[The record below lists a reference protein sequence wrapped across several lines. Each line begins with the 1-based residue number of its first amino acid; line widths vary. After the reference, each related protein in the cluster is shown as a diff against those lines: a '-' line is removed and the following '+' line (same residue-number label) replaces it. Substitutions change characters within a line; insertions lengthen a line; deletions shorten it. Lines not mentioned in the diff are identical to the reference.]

1 MMPQE
6 VLRLPARAALV
17 KMAPFDPGGRMP
29 EFERDGWNLYY
40 EDVGEGP
47 PVLLIHGLLFDA
59 SQLEPQVRALKDRYR
74 FITPDVRNHSRSEFR
89 AEEYTLWDLME
100 DQIALLDHL
109 GIERPTWGGV
119 STGGFL
125 SLRAALKHPE
135 RVGGMVL
142 IDTQG
147 GPESVDMGSM
157 YDAAA
162 AAVIESGWTDDIMG
176 LATGMLFGASASE
189 ELKAE
194 WVEKWHSWPQHS
206 AKELIGV
213 VTGREDITD
222 RLGEIDAPAIVIHGE
237 EDVAIPMERA
247 EQLAAGLPNVVEFV
261 VVPKGGHTSTLEQPE
276 FVTAAV
282 ERFLEKIA
290 PPSAT

>member
-1 MMPQE
+1 
-6 VLRLPARAALV
+6 LPAGAALV

-29 EFERDGWNLYY
+29 EFEHDGWKLYF
-40 EDVGEGP
+40 EDVGDGP

-59 SQLEPQVRALKDRYR
+59 TQFEAQVQSLKDRYR
-74 FITPDVRNHSRSEFR
+74 FITPDIRNHSRSEFR
-89 AEEYTLWDLME
+89 AERYTLWDLME
-100 DQIALLDHL
+100 DHIALLDHL
-109 GIERPTWGGV
+109 GIERAVWGGV

-135 RVGGMVL
+135 RVAGLIL
-142 IDTQG
+142 IDTQA
-147 GPESVDMGSM
+147 GPEPEDMAPI
-157 YDAAA
+157 YEAAA
-162 AAVIESGWTDDIMG
+162 ATVVESGWKEDIFG
-176 LATGMLFGASASE
+176 LATGILFGASTAD

-194 WVEKWHSWPQHS
+194 WVEKWKTWPQHS

-247 EQLAAGLPNVVEFV
+247 KQLAEGLTNLVEFIT
-261 VVPKGGHTSTLEQPE
+261 VPKGGHTSTLEQPE
-276 FVTAAV
+276 FVTTAV
-282 ERFLEKIA
+282 GRFLEKVA
-290 PPSAT
+290 PPSGI